1 MNKAHD
7 SSYKLLFSEPEII
20 IDLLQGFV
28 HEPWVNELDFSTLE
42 KVSGSYITDD
52 LRSRE
57 DDVIWRVKYQQ
68 SWIYVYLLIEFQSTI
83 DAYMAVR
90 LMSYMGLL
98 YQDLIKTKQLTAQKQ
113 LPPILPVVLYNGE
126 KRWDAATEL
135 KDLIV
140 KVPGGLEKY
149 LPSLNYLLLD
159 EGAFDLKELTP
170 LKNLVA
176 AVFRLEN
183 STTREDIIEVISNLI
198 EWLATP
204 EQTRLRRSFTIWIK
218 RVLLPAESLE
228 QPMPHINDLAEI
240 KTMLAQRVSEWTNEW
255 KQQGW
260 IEGMEKGIK
269 KGMEK
274 GMEKGIESEKMLLV
288 RLMQRRFGQATAITA
303 QTILQPVMDTDTL
316 EQIGDWIIDCDEGET
331 LLNKL
336 RSL

>member
-1 MNKAHD
+1 MKKAHD
-7 SSYKLLFSEPEII
+7 SAYKLLFSEPEII

-28 HEPWVNELDFSTLE
+28 HEPWVKELDFSTLE

-83 DAYMAVR
+83 DTYMAVR
-90 LMSYMGLL
+90 LMTYMGLL
-98 YQDLIKTKQLTAQKQ
+98 YQDLIKTKQLTANKQ
-113 LPPILPVVLYNGE
+113 LPPIFPVVLYNGE

-159 EGAFDLKELTP
+159 EGAFELNELIP

-176 AVFRLEN
+176 AIFRLEN
-183 STTREDIIEVISNLI
+183 STSREDIIEVISNLI
-198 EWLATP
+198 EWLSTP

-228 QPMPHINDLAEI
+228 QPIPNINDLAEI
-240 KTMLAQRVSEWTNEW
+240 KTMLAQRVSEWTSEW

-260 IEGMEKGIK
+260 IEGMEKGLK
-269 KGMEK
+269 KGL
-274 GMEKGIESEKMLLV
+274 ESEKTLLV
-288 RLMQRRFGQATAITA
+288 QLIERRFGYAVSIIARDILHPITN
-303 QTILQPVMDTDTL
+303 TDTIK
-316 EQIGDWIIDCDEGET
+316 QIGCLIIDCQDSEDFLT
-331 LLNKL
+331 LLK
-336 RSL
+336 SM

>member
-28 HEPWVNELDFSTLE
+28 HEPWVNELDFTTLE
-42 KVSGSYITDD
+42 KVSGSYISDD

-57 DDVIWRVKYQQ
+57 DDVIWRVQYQQ
-68 SWIYVYLLIEFQSTI
+68 GWIYVYLLIEFQSTI

-98 YQDLIKTKQLTAQKQ
+98 YQDLIKTKQLTANKQ

-159 EGAFDLKELTP
+159 EGAFELKDHTP

-176 AVFRLEN
+176 AIFRLEN
-183 STTREDIIEVISNLI
+183 STTREDIIDVIGNLV

-204 EQTRLRRSFTIWIK
+204 EQTRLRRSFTVWIN
-218 RVLLPAESLE
+218 RVVLRPANGLE
-228 QPMPHINDLAEI
+228 QSIPPINDLEEI
-240 KTMLAQRVSEWTNEW
+240 RTMLAQRVSEWTNEW

-260 IEGMEKGIK
+260 IEGMEKG
-269 KGMEK
+269 
-274 GMEKGIESEKMLLV
+274 MEKGIEAEKILLI
-288 RLMQRRFGQATAITA
+288 RLIQRRFGPATAETA
-303 QTILQPVMDTDTL
+303 KTILNPVMKTDTL
-316 EQIGDWIIDCDEGET
+316 EQIGDWIIDSNDGET
-331 LLNKL
+331 LLSKL
-336 RSL
+336 KAL

>member
-1 MNKAHD
+1 MNQAHD
-7 SSYKLLFSEPEII
+7 TSYKLLFSEPEII

-28 HEPWVNELDFSTLE
+28 REPWVNELDFTTLE
-42 KVSGSYITDD
+42 KVSGSYVSDD

-57 DDVIWRVKYQQ
+57 DDVIWRVRYRQN
-68 SWIYVYLLIEFQSTI
+68 WIYVYLLIEFQSTI

-98 YQDLIKTKQLTAQKQ
+98 YQDLIKTKQLTEGKQ

-159 EGAFDLKELTP
+159 EGAFDAKELSP

-176 AVFRLEN
+176 AIFRLEN
-183 STTREDIIEVISNLI
+183 STTREDIIDVINNLI

-218 RVLLPAESLE
+218 RVLLPAENFE
-228 QPMPHINDLAEI
+228 QSIPHINDLAEI
-240 KTMLAQRVSEWTNEW
+240 KTMLAQRVSEWTRQW

-260 IEGMEKGIK
+260 LEGLE

-274 GMEKGIESEKMLLV
+274 GMEAEKILLI
-288 RLMQRRFGQATAITA
+288 RQIQRRFGQAIADTAK
-303 QTILQPVMDTDTL
+303 TILSSVMDTDTL
-316 EQIGDWIIDCDEGET
+316 EQIGDWIIDCNDGET
-331 LLNKL
+331 FLSKL
-336 RSL
+336 KAL